1 MPVYNTK
8 VKNPYKERVL
18 SNSAIFKIVRL
29 VIATGLIIFVS
40 IYYRDYL
47 EFETTAEKFASTE
60 WWIAV
65 NLYVVAYLL
74 VSAEALYLFFKH
86 LFTWNEFFD
95 EIALMV
101 VASIGAF
108 LIDEYMEGVIV
119 MLLWQVGELFED
131 ISVIR
136 SKNQIVDTID
146 MRPKVANKLLPD
158 NTTIEIAAENV
169 QIGDILL
176 IKPHEMFVV
185 DGKIIEG
192 KSMVDEASIT
202 GEFAPRRIERDSH
215 VYSGS
220 TNQEGVLKME
230 ATSTF
235 EDSTTAKILKLVM
248 ESGEKKSKN
257 ENFIHKFCLRY
268 TPCVFVV
275 AILLAIIPSIITCSI
290 NSDWAISYWLDY
302 IYLALTCLV
311 IACPCALVIGIPLT
325 YFMGITLASRY
336 GIIVKGGEFFDK
348 INELSAVVFDK
359 TGTLTTGEFSIAAE
373 NNVDIPL
380 AKFREYIYVGETFSN
395 HPIGKGIVARYNLGI
410 SNEKVENY
418 KDIPGEGM
426 SFDYQGK
433 HILIGNSE
441 LLKSHNIKHP
451 EVETEFTL
459 LYLAVDGT
467 YHGYLV
473 MDDTPKESSERTI
486 AGLKN
491 RGIRTIILSGAK
503 QASAEYMA
511 NLLGIDEVQ
520 SNLLPKDK
528 ISHLEA
534 IMEEVPHYV
543 AYVGDGANDAPAIL
557 RSDVGFAMGS
567 LGSDAAVQ
575 NADVI
580 VMNDEPSKIL
590 ETLDIA
596 KLTVRRMKWIIGIAL
611 VIKAIAL
618 ILALIFAF
626 HPNLAPL
633 DMWIGDLADT
643 GVLIICI
650 ITSLFLLTEK
660 VHE

>member
-1 MPVYNTK
+1 MPVYTK
-8 VKNPYKERVL
+8 VKNPYKERAL
-18 SNSAIFKIVRL
+18 SNSAIIKIVRL
-29 VIATGLIIFVS
+29 VIATGLIIFAS
-40 IYYRDYL
+40 IYYKEYL
-47 EFETTAEKFASTE
+47 EFETTAEKFACTE

-74 VSAEALYLFFKH
+74 VSAEAIYLFFKH

-101 VASIGAF
+101 IASVGAF
-108 LIDEYMEGVIV
+108 LIDEYLEGVIV

-158 NTTIEIAAENV
+158 NTTEEIAAEDV

-202 GEFAPRRIERDSH
+202 GEFAPRRIEPDSH

-220 TNQEGVLKME
+220 TNQDGVLKME

-275 AILLAIIPSIITCSI
+275 AILLAVIPSVITCAI
-290 NSDWAISYWLDY
+290 NADWGIGNWLDY

-311 IACPCALVIGIPLT
+311 ISCPCALVIGIPLT

-359 TGTLTTGEFSIAAE
+359 TGTLTTGQFSIAAE
-373 NNVDIPL
+373 NNVDL
-380 AKFREYIYVGETFSN
+380 SLEKFREYIYVGETFST

-418 KDIPGEGM
+418 EDIPGQGM
-426 SFDYQGK
+426 SFEYEGK

-441 LLKSHNIKHP
+441 LLESNKIKHP
-451 EVETEFTL
+451 EIETEFTL

-473 MDDTPKESSERTI
+473 MDDTPKDSAERTV
-486 AGLKN
+486 AGLKK

-503 QASAEYMA
+503 QASAEYMG

-528 ISHLEA
+528 INHLEQ
-534 IMEEVPHYV
+534 IMSEVPHYV

-567 LGSDAAVQ
+567 LGSDAAVE

-596 KLTVRRMKWIIGIAL
+596 HLTVKRMKWIIGIAL
-611 VIKAIAL
+611 AIKGVAL
-618 ILALIFAF
+618 ILALVFAF
-626 HPNLAPL
+626 HPTLAPL

-650 ITSLFLLTEK
+650 ITSILLLTKK